1 MSDKLKDS
9 YTKYHSPT
17 ERLAVYEISAL
28 YKGKVIFKQY
38 IPKKHKRLQ
47 IKIHNLCDSK
57 GYTCDIAVYLG
68 KDRQH
73 ASPCMTATHAAVSGI
88 NTWPKNVRQIL

>member
-28 YKGKVIFKQY
+28 YKGKV
-38 IPKKHKRLQ
+38 
-47 IKIHNLCDSK
+47 KILTV
-57 GYTCDIAVYLG
+57 YTEETQKALDQNSQPL
-68 KDRQH
+68 
-73 ASPCMTATHAAVSGI
+73 
-88 NTWPKNVRQIL
+88 